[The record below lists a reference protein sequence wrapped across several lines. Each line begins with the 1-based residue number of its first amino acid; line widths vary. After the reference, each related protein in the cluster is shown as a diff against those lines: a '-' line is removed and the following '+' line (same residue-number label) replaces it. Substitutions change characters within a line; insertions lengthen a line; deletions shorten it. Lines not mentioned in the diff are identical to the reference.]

1 MLDDLPATCCC
12 DELELTAFAGV
23 QAVTSAF
30 VVPMATGMTLML
42 CMLAFKSM
50 RPDARYVL
58 WPRIDQKSCF
68 KSIVTAGEH
77 CS

>member
-1 MLDDLPATCCC
+1 MKNIPVERSRGNYIT
-12 DELELTAFAGV
+12 GV
-23 QAVTSAF
+23 QAVASSL

-42 CMLAFKSM
+42 CMLAFKSL
-50 RPDARYVL
+50 RQEARYVL

-77 CS
+77 